1 MGGGE
6 EQGDK
11 QECADGEFSKLRK
24 VSQFGLRRTIRS
36 VMHCFRHDEKRTIG
50 DWSNVIVPKLI
61 LFEMIG
67 FWMRQS
73 QSKSIVEVMFSM
85 VKCRGFQEAGSLG
98 RIVLPI
104 RASVADGGR
113 LN

>member
-1 MGGGE
+1 
-6 EQGDK
+6 
-11 QECADGEFSKLRK
+11 
-24 VSQFGLRRTIRS
+24 
-36 VMHCFRHDEKRTIG
+36 MHCFRHDEKRTIG

-73 QSKSIVEVMFSM
+73 QSKSIVEVMFTM
-85 VKCRGFQEAGSLG
+85 VNRRGFQEAGSLG